1 MVASL
6 CVNLQKQFRRWG
18 LSFLGRVHVAK
29 QVLAASLWYHASFQ
43 RPSEQLLKQLSQQL
57 RKFVASAQQPD
68 HSDDAVALAQGHSQ
82 GSAQLPCAAPG
93 AALFPGELASSLPL
107 SKGGVGLVHVPT
119 QVQALQ
125 AKVISRL
132 LEPERLAW
140 KVFQLHHLSQA
151 SQVQPLGYGA
161 SILFS
166 TLHTDQLQLPAR
178 LSAYV
183 AAFRALHPH
192 RLQSVSAMLPS
203 DVLNEPLFF
212 NRQISQPATSPAAIN
227 TACPAAA
234 ASFLTPQQKPLMLS
248 AGITKVAHLR
258 LSLQLQQPQLLALE
272 LNSVLLAL
280 PPAWRAVVSSAPAFT
295 WFQVRSASGRQL
307 IQDAQTG
314 QLHTIGPHL
323 QLQQVPLQPVL
334 DPSPV
339 QVISWDP
346 SRPWRGPAHQSG
358 QLGSHLYLQGPLW
371 GQHHLSLGVWGWGSQ
386 PAHQLVVKQAG
397 LRLRLIRSFA
407 TKHPLAP
414 GGLTCRPRLL
424 PMPASGQSV
433 VESLQAIEARAY
445 IGRATP
451 AQATCPF
458 SCCIGLS
465 QPQTISHLFITCPV
479 AATTQASSAAQ
490 HLGGVSDCPSQP
502 ANTSSRCLGAG
513 RNPSVISF
521 ITTSII
527 YLTPWP
533 PGEATSF
540 EDYQGHDSQ

>member
-1 MVASL
+1 MTGYLPVVS
-6 CVNLQKQFRRWG
+6 
-18 LSFLGRVHVAK
+18 
-29 QVLAASLWYHASFQ
+29 AASLLAADTPSEQLPSNELLQTWHRLRLAVLHSIWAASQIAQASRPTQAPDASEPVATLVSSPSSQQASFTSHHGHLARQ
-43 RPSEQLLKQLSQQL
+43 LALKTIRAMIRNDWTTSNDDIRQISGVCSSWLRGKDPNMTLAAFQSLCFKRPSEHLLKQLSQQL
-57 RKFVASAQQPD
+57 RKFVASAQQPN

-161 SILFS
+161 SILFR

-212 NRQISQPATSPAAIN
+212 NKQISRPATSPAAIN

-258 LSLQLQQPQLLALE
+258 LSLQLQQP
-272 LNSVLLAL
+272 SC
-280 PPAWRAVVSSAPAFT
+280 WHSS
-295 WFQVRSASGRQL
+295 
-307 IQDAQTG
+307 
-314 QLHTIGPHL
+314 
-323 QLQQVPLQPVL
+323 
-334 DPSPV
+334 
-339 QVISWDP
+339 
-346 SRPWRGPAHQSG
+346 
-358 QLGSHLYLQGPLW
+358 
-371 GQHHLSLGVWGWGSQ
+371 
-386 PAHQLVVKQAG
+386 
-397 LRLRLIRSFA
+397 
-407 TKHPLAP
+407 
-414 GGLTCRPRLL
+414 
-424 PMPASGQSV
+424 
-433 VESLQAIEARAY
+433 
-445 IGRATP
+445 
-451 AQATCPF
+451 
-458 SCCIGLS
+458 
-465 QPQTISHLFITCPV
+465 
-479 AATTQASSAAQ
+479 
-490 HLGGVSDCPSQP
+490 
-502 ANTSSRCLGAG
+502 
-513 RNPSVISF
+513 
-521 ITTSII
+521 
-527 YLTPWP
+527 
-533 PGEATSF
+533 
-540 EDYQGHDSQ
+540 